1 MIEFGERLRELRKA
15 QGITGYEL
23 ASKLGISR
31 NTLSSWERGDKEP
44 RAIEVLEEMA
54 KILKVSLRI
63 LIEGKREER
72 IENNP
77 VIKNLNERV
86 TRLET
91 ILRKR

>member
-44 RAIEVLEEMA
+44 HAMEVLEEMA
-54 KILKVSLRI
+54 KILKVSLRM
-63 LIEGKREER
+63 LIEGKRDER